1 MPTKASI
8 IVLFLSFSLSGSFIN
23 AQQQSSSIFRNGDT
37 ICFVGNSIT
46 HAGQYHEFIQLFYAT
61 RFPNTKLK
69 IINTGISGDNANN
82 ILERLDTDVFVN
94 HPDHVFLMTGM
105 NDVIRTLYFDG
116 LASENIIKKRER
128 ALENYRVNTSKL
140 VRQFKDRNIN
150 TILLTPSIYDQFSK
164 IERENNLGCNE
175 ALEICSAHLHYLSR
189 KYQLSIVDLNKKM
202 KSIMYQGLKKDSLF
216 TIVGKDRVHPGTQ
229 GHFIMA
235 SEILTALELKSVV
248 SEIVIDAAEKHVKTQ
263 NNCEVNIKRMDNK
276 FLIFD
281 CKEFALPFPTS
292 KDITSILDYTKFDN
306 HFNNQ
311 QFQVNHLKKGNYK
324 LIIDNILIGSFSS
337 KQLSHG
343 LNLSTFKNTPQYK
356 QAQQVRQ
363 LCEEYRKV
371 AFKLR
376 VIPFI
381 ETRFLKDFNGDHS
394 QSNLTSYLKE
404 QLKIEG
410 KPFYNYMQKSM
421 ERYIGILPNR
431 ISLENQL
438 KTIQEAI
445 YEQNKSVK
453 HKWSLVKI

>member
-1 MPTKASI
+1 M
-8 IVLFLSFSLSGSFIN
+8 SFSLSGSSVIN

-82 ILERLDTDVFVN
+82 ILERLDTDVFIN

-229 GHFIMA
+229 GT
-235 SEILTALELKSVV
+235 LLWP
-248 SEIVIDAAEKHVKTQ
+248 Q
-263 NNCEVNIKRMDNK
+263 K
-276 FLIFD
+276 F
-281 CKEFALPFPTS
+281 
-292 KDITSILDYTKFDN
+292 
-306 HFNNQ
+306 
-311 QFQVNHLKKGNYK
+311 
-324 LIIDNILIGSFSS
+324 
-337 KQLSHG
+337 
-343 LNLSTFKNTPQYK
+343 
-356 QAQQVRQ
+356 
-363 LCEEYRKV
+363 
-371 AFKLR
+371 
-376 VIPFI
+376 
-381 ETRFLKDFNGDHS
+381 
-394 QSNLTSYLKE
+394 
-404 QLKIEG
+404 
-410 KPFYNYMQKSM
+410 
-421 ERYIGILPNR
+421 
-431 ISLENQL
+431 
-438 KTIQEAI
+438 
-445 YEQNKSVK
+445 
-453 HKWSLVKI
+453 

>member
-1 MPTKASI
+1 M
-8 IVLFLSFSLSGSFIN
+8 FLSFSLSGNVVN
-23 AQQQSSSIFRNGDT
+23 AQQHQSSSIFKNGDT

-82 ILERLDTDVFVN
+82 ILERLETDVLVN

-105 NDVIRTLYFDG
+105 NDVVRTLYFDG
-116 LASENIIKKRER
+116 LASENIIKKREK
-128 ALENYRVNTSKL
+128 ALEKYKVNTSKL
-140 VRQFKDRNIN
+140 VQQFKDHNIN

-164 IERENNLGCNE
+164 IERENNLGCNA
-175 ALEICSAHLHYLSR
+175 ALETCSAHLYYLSK
-189 KYQLSIVDLNKKM
+189 KYQLSMVDLNKKM
-202 KSIMYQGLKKDSLF
+202 KSIMYEGLKKDSLF
-216 TIVGKDRVHPGTQ
+216 TIVGKDRVHPGVK

-235 SEILTALELKSVV
+235 SEILTALEPKSVV
-248 SEIVIDAAEKHVKTQ
+248 SEIVIDAAKKHVKTQ
-263 NNCEVNIKRMDNK
+263 NNCEVNLKRIDNE

-281 CKEFALPFPTS
+281 CKEFALPFPIS
-292 KDITSILDYTKFDN
+292 QEITSILGYTKFDN

-311 QFQVNHLKKGNYK
+311 KFQVNHLKKGDYK
-324 LIIDNILIGSFSS
+324 IIIDNILIGSFSS

-343 LNLSTFKNTPQYK
+343 LNLSAFKNTPQYE
-356 QAQQVRQ
+356 QAQQVKQ
-363 LCEEYRKV
+363 LCDTYRKV

-381 ETRFLKDFNGDHS
+381 ETRFLKDFKEDQS
-394 QSNLTSYLKE
+394 QSNLISYLKQ
-404 QLKIEG
+404 QLKKIEG
-410 KPFYNYMQKSM
+410 KPFYNYMKKSM
-421 ERYIGILPNR
+421 ERYIEILPNR

-453 HKWSLVKI
+453 HEWSLVKI